1 MKNKIAKTLDW
12 VRAFS
17 FKKILPVSEKIGY
30 TTLGILLALWVNNC
44 DEGRKKQEI
53 EQKTLLEIHAGLEQD
68 RRDLEET
75 IGGYEYR
82 VWNVETIFDFLS
94 RDSLPQD
101 SLAMRVNDLI
111 GYSFLLANTAAYETL
126 KSRGLETVKNDSLRL
141 AITKLYDVDYEAI
154 LTSEKHLNETY
165 THLLLPYLVSNIK
178 LGVNRFTAEEVQKIK
193 TDRPFQQMLWQIKF
207 FNQATLERYQS
218 TLKSLEKLLR
228 DINGELNNG
237 RF

>member
-1 MKNKIAKTLDW
+1 MKNKNAKTPDW

-17 FKKILPVSEKIGY
+17 FKKILPGIEKIGF

-53 EQKTLLEIHAGLEQD
+53 EQKTLLEIQAGLEQD
-68 RRDLEET
+68 RRDLQET
-75 IGGYEYR
+75 IGGYDFR
-82 VWNVETIFDFLS
+82 VWNIETIFDLLG

-101 SLAMRVNDLI
+101 SLTMRVNDLI

-126 KSRGLETVKNDSLRL
+126 KSRGLETVTNDSLRL
-141 AITKLYDVDYEAI
+141 AITTLYDVDYEAI
-154 LTSEKHLNETY
+154 QTAEKHLNETHN
-165 THLLLPYLVSNIK
+165 HLLLPYLISHIK
-178 LGVNRFTAEEVQKIK
+178 LGVNRFSTEEVRKIK
-193 TDRPFQQMLWQIKF
+193 ADQPFQQILWQIKF
-207 FNQATLERYQS
+207 LNQATLDRYQN

-228 DINGELNNG
+228 DIDRELNNG

>member
-1 MKNKIAKTLDW
+1 MKNKNAKTPDW

-17 FKKILPVSEKIGY
+17 FKKILPGIEKIGF

-53 EQKTLLEIHAGLEQD
+53 EQKTLFEIQAGLEQD
-68 RRDLEET
+68 RRDLQET
-75 IGGYEYR
+75 IGGYDYR
-82 VWNVETIFDFLS
+82 VWNIETIFDLLG

-101 SLAMRVNDLI
+101 SLTMRVNDLI

-126 KSRGLETVKNDSLRL
+126 KSRGLETVTNDSLRL
-141 AITKLYDVDYEAI
+141 AITTLYDVDYEAI
-154 LTSEKHLNETY
+154 QTAEKHLNETHN
-165 THLLLPYLVSNIK
+165 HLLLPYLISHIK
-178 LGVNRFTAEEVQKIK
+178 LGVNRFSTEEVRKIK
-193 TDRPFQQMLWQIKF
+193 ADQPFQQILWQIKF
-207 FNQATLERYQS
+207 LNQATLDRYQN

-228 DINGELNNG
+228 DIDSELNNG

>member
-1 MKNKIAKTLDW
+1 MKNKNAKTPDW

-17 FKKILPVSEKIGY
+17 FKKILPGIEKIGF

-53 EQKTLLEIHAGLEQD
+53 EQKTLFEIQAGLEQD
-68 RRDLEET
+68 RRDLQET
-75 IGGYEYR
+75 IGGYDYR
-82 VWNVETIFDFLS
+82 VWNIETIFDLLG

-101 SLAMRVNDLI
+101 SLTMRVNDLI

-126 KSRGLETVKNDSLRL
+126 KSRGLETVTNDSLRL
-141 AITKLYDVDYEAI
+141 AITTLYDVDYEAI
-154 LTSEKHLNETY
+154 QTAEKHLNETHN
-165 THLLLPYLVSNIK
+165 HLLLPYLISHIK
-178 LGVNRFTAEEVQKIK
+178 LGVNRFSAEEVRKIK
-193 TDRPFQQMLWQIKF
+193 ADQPFQQILWQIKF
-207 FNQATLERYQS
+207 LNQATLDRYQN

-228 DINGELNNG
+228 DIDSELNNG